1 MNNLGKRV
9 SALENQLCPKGR
21 PYVIW
26 AMTDECM
33 PMKEKQIDAA
43 IERVKAEG
51 APVNARFWPVRWMAP
66 QE

>member
-1 MNNLGKRV
+1 MSNLGKRV
-9 SALENQLCPKGR
+9 TILEAQLAPKGR

-33 PMKEKQIDAA
+33 PMSETQIDAV
-43 IERVKAEG
+43 IERAKAEG
-51 APVNARFWPVRWMAP
+51 APANARFWPVRWLAP